1 MFHDIFFF
9 PKRSNDFWY
18 LLWKKIFFFNVLKIF
33 QGLIIQFD
41 LDPLMCFVLNF
52 ISCLLGAHFSI
63 SGKE

>member
-18 LLWKKIFFFNVLKIF
+18 LLWKIFFFNVLRIF